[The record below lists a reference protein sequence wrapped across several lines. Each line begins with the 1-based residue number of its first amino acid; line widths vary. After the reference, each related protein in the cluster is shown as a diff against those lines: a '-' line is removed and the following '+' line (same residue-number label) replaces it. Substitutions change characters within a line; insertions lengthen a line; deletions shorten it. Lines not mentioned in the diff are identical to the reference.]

1 MTFIQKAFRNLHPLF
16 QIVLIICV
24 AITGMGL
31 SVFFGTYISAWV
43 CGTGG
48 TLPELLSTLSNLD
61 SYSGI
66 CANLLLNSFNQILA
80 FAGAGLAYTL
90 LHGSGLGVGF
100 SSTGKNKHLLQFLI
114 GAVIITLGF
123 SPFLDLTYRLNEWL
137 LVEGSTLHTKAAAF
151 EAEAA
156 RITEAMLQM
165 DTSNQF
171 IATLV
176 AVAVLPAIC
185 EEWLFRGTLQPIFA
199 KWSGNIHIGVWISAI
214 LFSAIHFQFFGF
226 IPRMLLGAGF
236 GYMVVAS
243 GSLWPAVL
251 GHFVN
256 NGVAI
261 IAAWWLG
268 AEWIAEGMNPA
279 ETVWGT
285 AEIVSAIIGATA
297 IIVTVAWLKP
307 KSIQNPVFHDAFL
320 D

>member
-1 MTFIQKAFRNLHPLF
+1 M
-16 QIVLIICV
+16 
-24 AITGMGL
+24 GMGL
-31 SVFFGTYISAWV
+31 SVFFGTYMSAWI
-43 CGTGG
+43 CGTGE
-48 TLPELLSTLSNLD
+48 TFPELLTSLTNLD
-61 SYSGI
+61 SDTGI

-90 LHGSGLGVGF
+90 LHGSGPGVGF
-100 SSTGKNKHLLQFLI
+100 SSTGKNIHLLKFLI

-123 SPFLDLTYRLNEWL
+123 SPFLDLTFRLNEWL
-137 LVEGSTLHTKAAAF
+137 LVEGSTIHTMAAAL

-156 RITEAMLQM
+156 RITEAMLQIE
-165 DTSNQF
+165 TSNQF
-171 IATLV
+171 LATLV

-185 EEWLFRGTLQPIFA
+185 EEWLFRGTLQPIIA

-243 GSLWPAVL
+243 GSLWPAIL

-256 NGVAI
+256 NGIAVF
-261 IAAWWLG
+261 AAWWLG
-268 AEWIAEGMNPA
+268 PEWVAEGMNPT

-285 AEIVSAIIGATA
+285 TEIVSAIIGAIA
-297 IIVTVAWLKP
+297 IIVTVSWLKP
-307 KSIQNPVFHDAFL
+307 KAIKHPVFHDASL